1 MTAFWVVAGI
11 FVVTALLFVIP
22 ALLRSYASSKE
33 NVERE
38 ATNVNIYR
46 DQIDELTEDL
56 HNDILSSEQY
66 EASKEELQKRMLQDL
81 SAERTLTKA
90 LAKRPGIGT
99 AVVIFL
105 AVPLLAVYLYTV
117 IGDARGL
124 LSQSHLASAT
134 QFNSEDA
141 EQTPDGHAQMKSVME
156 NLVARL
162 QDNPED
168 IEGWLMLARS
178 YAIMSRFD
186 EASNAYAKLVQM
198 QPGNPQFLS
207 DYADVLAMTN
217 DGSLIGK
224 PAQLIDQAL
233 QIDPNY
239 PKALAL
245 AGTVEFEKKQY
256 NAAAAYWERLLAL
269 IPAESEFAGS
279 ISDSIAQ
286 AKSMAGGDKEQ
297 PAPVQLV
304 QNSDVRTDAPAAA
317 VIPDDVPAPA
327 QLPVSGVSSDVPS
340 ISGSVILSP
349 ALTSKVAATDT
360 LFVFARASQGPKMPL
375 AILRVQVKDLPVTFT
390 LDDGMA
396 MTPAMKLSSFPEV
409 VIGARIS
416 KTGQAIPASGDL
428 EGYSQPV
435 KIGDTGVTVTIDR
448 QIP

>member
-1 MTAFWVVAGI
+1 MTAFWVLAGI
-11 FVVTALLFVIP
+11 FIVTALLFVIP
-22 ALLRSYASSKE
+22 VLLRSYAPGKE

-38 ATNVNIYR
+38 GVNVNIYQ
-46 DQIDELTEDL
+46 DQMAELDEDL
-56 HNDILSSEQY
+56 RNDILSREQY

-81 SAERTLTKA
+81 STEPPFVKTLVV
-90 LAKRPGIGT
+90 KRHGIAAT
-99 AVVIFL
+99 IVIFL

-134 QFNSEDA
+134 QFHSNGTEGM
-141 EQTPDGHAQMKSVME
+141 PDGHAQIKSVME
-156 NLVARL
+156 NLIARL

-178 YAIMSRFD
+178 YAIMGRFD
-186 EASNAYAKLVQM
+186 EASGAYAKLVEI
-198 QPGNPQFLS
+198 QPENPQFLS

-245 AGTVEFEKKQY
+245 AGTVEFEKKQF
-256 NAAAAYWERLLAL
+256 NTAAIFWERLLAQ
-269 IPAESEFAGS
+269 IPVESEFAKS
-279 ISDSIAQ
+279 ISESIVQ
-286 AKSMAGGDKEQ
+286 AKSMAGENNESS
-297 PAPVQLV
+297 A
-304 QNSDVRTDAPAAA
+304 S
-317 VIPDDVPAPA
+317 A
-327 QLPVSGVSSDVPS
+327 QLAQRIDVEADIPATANPDKTTKQLETTGVPS
-340 ISGSVILSP
+340 ISGTVTLSSTL
-349 ALTSKVAATDT
+349 ASKVSAADT
-360 LFVFARASQGPKMPL
+360 LFVFARASTGPKMPL
-375 AILRVQVKDLPVTFT
+375 AILRVQVRDLPVVFT

-416 KTGQAIPASGDL
+416 KTGQAVPASGDL

-435 KIGDTGVTVTIDR
+435 KIGDTDVTVTID
-448 QIP
+448 QQVP

>member
-1 MTAFWVVAGI
+1 MTAFWIVAGTFI
-11 FVVTALLFVIP
+11 VTALLFVIP
-22 ALLRSYASSKE
+22 ALLRSYVPGKE

-38 ATNVNIYR
+38 AANVNIYR
-46 DQIDELTEDL
+46 DQMAELAEDL
-56 HNDILSSEQY
+56 RNDVLSREQY
-66 EASKEELQKRMLQDL
+66 EVSREELQKRMLQDL
-81 SAERTLTKA
+81 STGSPFAETLA
-90 LAKRPGIGT
+90 VKRHGIT
-99 AVVIFL
+99 ASVVIFL

-117 IGDARGL
+117 IGDTRGL
-124 LSQSHLASAT
+124 MSQSHLASAT
-134 QFNSEDA
+134 QFHSSDNQA
-141 EQTPDGHAQMKSVME
+141 MPDGHAQMKSVME

-178 YAIMSRFD
+178 YAIMGRFD
-186 EASNAYAKLVQM
+186 EASGAYAKLVEM
-198 QPGNPQFLS
+198 QPESPQFLS

-256 NAAAAYWERLLAL
+256 SAAAAFWERLLVL
-269 IPAESEFAGS
+269 IPAEAEFAKS
-279 ISDSIAQ
+279 ISESIAQ
-286 AKSMAGGDKEQ
+286 AKSMAGEGKEQ

-304 QNSDVRTDAPAAA
+304 QNANMGT
-317 VIPDDVPAPA
+317 DVPVTATGDILKQSA
-327 QLPVSGVSSDVPS
+327 DSSVPS
-340 ISGSVILSP
+340 ISGKITLSP
-349 ALTSKVAATDT
+349 ALSDKVSATDT
-360 LFVFARASQGPKMPL
+360 LFVFARASTGPKMPL
-375 AILRVQVKDLPVTFT
+375 AILRVQVKDLPVSFT

-416 KTGQAIPASGDL
+416 KTGQAVPASGDL

-435 KIGDTGVTVTIDR
+435 KIGDTNVAITIDQR
-448 QIP
+448 VP